1 MSGGMKLGS
10 LEFLRLL
17 PQFMRGDLA
26 VRGLA
31 SGIDAIVPQLA
42 ESVEKLTTWDH
53 IDDLTEDELDAL
65 AWELNILWYDKS
77 ASLDTKRDLVKNSDL
92 VHQKLGTKWAVESV
106 IQSYFGEGYIKEW
119 FEYEGEPGHFRV
131 YSTNPTL
138 NNERL
143 TEFLNILNKVKRHSS
158 KLEGIYITLTG
169 EVPLAAGM
177 GVVEASSDIFR
188 IGARLT

>member
-17 PQFMRGDLA
+17 PQFMRDDLA

-31 SGIDAIVPQLA
+31 SGIDTIVPQLA
-42 ESVEKLTTWDH
+42 ASVEKLTTWDH

-77 ASLDTKRDLVKNSDL
+77 TSLDTKRDLVKNSDL
-92 VHQKLGTKWAVESV
+92 VYQRLGTKWAVESV

-119 FEYEGEPGHFRV
+119 FEYEGEPGYFRV

-169 EVPLAAGM
+169 EMPLAAGV
-177 GVVEASSDIFR
+177 GVREASSDTYR